1 MTYTEI
7 LFEPDAAGFVQ
18 VTINRPQKLNA
29 RSNRVMFV
37 LAVRQITFSG
47 ANAIATGQEVL
58 YVTEAAVFRLT
69 ADGLQLEEVAPGL
82 DPERRRHCQDGL
94 PADDGRFARHD
105 ARRVVRPR
113 AVARRL
119 FPAFQ

>member
-18 VTINRPQKLNA
+18 SPSIVAEAERAQQPCDVRPRGPADYL
-29 RSNRVMFV
+29 
-37 LAVRQITFSG
+37 SG
-47 ANAIATGQEVL
+47 AHAVSTGQEVL

-82 DPERRRHCQDGL
+82 DPERDVIAKMAF

-105 ARRVVRPR
+105 ARRVVRP
-113 AVARRL
+113 ALLPADC

>member
-29 RSNRVMFV
+29 LSNRVMFV
-37 LAVRQITFSG
+37 PAVRQITFSG
-47 ANAIATGQEVL
+47 AHAVSTGQEVL

-69 ADGLQLEEVAPGL
+69 AEGLQLEEVAPGL
-82 DPERRRHCQDGL
+82 DPERDVIAKMAFRPMIGASVGTMRAELFAPAML
-94 PADDGRFARHD
+94 PADC
-105 ARRVVRPR
+105 
-113 AVARRL
+113 